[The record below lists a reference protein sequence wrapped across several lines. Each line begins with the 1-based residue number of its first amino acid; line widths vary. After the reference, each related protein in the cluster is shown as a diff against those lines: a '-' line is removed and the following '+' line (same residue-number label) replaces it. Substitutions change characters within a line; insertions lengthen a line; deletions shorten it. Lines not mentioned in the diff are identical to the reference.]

1 MSGKSLGLLVVV
13 SFLSACAPSTNFYW
27 GSYEATL
34 NEKYQDSLGIEAGEE
49 LQRMLTDVEKAQ
61 AKGKKIAPG
70 INLHIA
76 MLYSQMVNM
85 DAAKQFI
92 RAEEQ
97 LYPQSTSLTNSIF
110 KKLKQ

>member
-1 MSGKSLGLLVVV
+1 MSGKSLGIIAAVSLLA
-13 SFLSACAPSTNFYW
+13 ACGPSTNFYW

-34 NEKYQDSLGIEAGEE
+34 YEKYQDSSGIEPGEE
-49 LQRMLTDVEKAQ
+49 LRRMLRDVEKAG
-61 AKGKKIAPG
+61 AKGMKVAPG

-76 MLYSQMVNM
+76 MLYSQMGNM

-92 RAEEQ
+92 RAEEL
-97 LYPQSTSLTNSIF
+97 LYPQSKPLTNSIF